1 MTREVFPST
10 VDRAHW
16 RYLHL
21 CVCPDNSFRPTYLSK
36 KVRRSLWMSSLVDRA
51 FLPTS
56 RGGNAVV
63 LPTRLASDTATFNQ
77 WRAQASLN
85 PREPQRTGPAAH
97 TRCLPVTPH
106 RALGWARP
114 TWGLLRGGS
123 FCPARRLLPARPCLC
138 VSTYTVTHS
147 QIRSNLR
154 RWPGHGAA
162 WGQWALSVRFKS
174 NDPTIFLEQC
184 RLTTLKYSNSYK

>member
-21 CVCPDNSFRPTYLSK
+21 CVCPDNSFSPTYLSK

-77 WRAQASLN
+77 SL
-85 PREPQRTGPAAH
+85 RTGLSAGPGPPGACFGEAASAQPADSCQRDPASASARTLSPTH
-97 TRCLPVTPH
+97 KSDQISAVGPATALPGDNGPSQC
-106 RALGWARP
+106 ALNRMTQQFSW
-114 TWGLLRGGS
+114 
-123 FCPARRLLPARPCLC
+123 
-138 VSTYTVTHS
+138 
-147 QIRSNLR
+147 SN
-154 RWPGHGAA
+154 A
-162 WGQWALSVRFKS
+162 V
-174 NDPTIFLEQC
+174 
-184 RLTTLKYSNSYK
+184 